1 MKETT
6 VIAGKPILDFGN
18 DIVITGVLFT
28 GIDDKSFIATLPKK
42 NIDTSDVDVVK
53 PTLEEWHD
61 IFEQQDYNYVKG
73 ELNGEKVLLRKSQR
87 NVDGNISW
95 EVFRRDNYACR
106 YCGIDHVPLTVDHI
120 ITWETGGAT
129 HKDNLLTSCR
139 KCNRTRGNTPYED
152 FLESDY
158 YKEKSKFLTEK
169 QREDN
174 KKIVGLLG
182 SLPRV
187 KKQRKR

>member
-1 MKETT
+1 MKEIDFNT
-6 VIAGKPILDFGN
+6 IPILDFGN
-18 DIVITGVLFT
+18 DLVITGVLFT
-28 GIDDKSFIATLPKK
+28 NTKEESFIATLPKK
-42 NIDTSDVDVVK
+42 KIDTDKVNVLK
-53 PTLEEWHD
+53 PSLNDWHD
-61 IFEQQDYNYVKG
+61 IFEQQDYNYVQG

-95 EVFRRDNYACR
+95 EVFRRDNYSCR

-120 ITWETGGAT
+120 VTWETGGAT

-152 FLESDY
+152 WLDSDY

-174 KKIVGLLG
+174 TKIVEKLG